1 MTTFRARL
9 PSFAQLFAR
18 LFRSTKAHVR
28 PSYGYAP
35 ASVAELAEW
44 NETHV
49 SRQQRRRLNHKAT
62 KRLIRTIARQQRMY
76 TKTAITQNV
85 PQA

>member
-1 MTTFRARL
+1 
-9 PSFAQLFAR
+9 
-18 LFRSTKAHVR
+18 
-28 PSYGYAP
+28 
-35 ASVAELAEW
+35 VAELAEW